1 MNNFKKIVV
10 FVVTMLMAIFLVACS
25 SKGDLDGTY
34 TYKEDGASMMITING
49 NKGRVK
55 IKAGDNNA
63 ALNLALNNI
72 EFAIDR
78 ESKTFNFADRE
89 DSQLYYS
96 VLGNSLTVRGGGF
109 GSVTLQKE
117 QLSTAP
123 VEKKIE

>member
-72 EFAIDR
+72 EFTIDR

>member
-25 SKGDLDGTY
+25 SKGDLAGTY

-55 IKAGDNNA
+55 IKADDNNA

-72 EFAIDR
+72 EFTIDR

-117 QLSTAP
+117 
-123 VEKKIE
+123 

>member
-1 MNNFKKIVV
+1 MNNFKKIAV
-10 FVVTMLMAIFLVACS
+10 FVVAMLMAIFLVACS

-72 EFAIDR
+72 EFTIDR

-117 QLSTAP
+117 
-123 VEKKIE
+123 